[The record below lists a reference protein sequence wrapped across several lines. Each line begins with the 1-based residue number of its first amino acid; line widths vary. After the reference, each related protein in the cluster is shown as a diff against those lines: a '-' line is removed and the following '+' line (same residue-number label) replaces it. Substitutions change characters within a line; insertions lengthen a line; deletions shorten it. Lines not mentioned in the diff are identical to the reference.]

1 MKNYNKLFIGFG
13 LCAGL
18 MGSTTSCS
26 DFDDINT
33 SPSAAG
39 AEYVKPHYALDQSI
53 IDAQQNPDVAE
64 RTVVYNWASAARICG
79 EMSFLNIGRYNDG
92 YNAAYFNQVTS
103 WLKNATLAIKF
114 ADEAVNP
121 SEHEA
126 AFFANV
132 KQFARVW
139 RACLIAEYT
148 DTFGPYPIEAFNG
161 VNPQFNGVEEV
172 YDFILKELKEASA
185 AIDTSVE
192 PTEQEGKSDP
202 AFNYNATKWQKYANS
217 LRMRYAMRL
226 SESNPS
232 KAKSEFEDAAKSTAI
247 TSLDDM
253 FKVKEYGGWS
263 AWDGIYTRSW
273 DDQALSSTMSNILVG
288 LGGIAVTEQRADLAP
303 YIKGMNYMGMKFD
316 QHYAEFTDNPTK
328 QFWMDGIPENLD
340 PRALKIF
347 CLPNDQTAA
356 NFIDKGSVKGHD
368 THAMADKKVLI

>member
-148 DTFGPYPIEAFNG
+148 DTF
-161 VNPQFNGVEEV
+161 
-172 YDFILKELKEASA
+172 
-185 AIDTSVE
+185 
-192 PTEQEGKSDP
+192 
-202 AFNYNATKWQKYANS
+202 
-217 LRMRYAMRL
+217 
-226 SESNPS
+226 
-232 KAKSEFEDAAKSTAI
+232 
-247 TSLDDM
+247 
-253 FKVKEYGGWS
+253 
-263 AWDGIYTRSW
+263 
-273 DDQALSSTMSNILVG
+273 
-288 LGGIAVTEQRADLAP
+288 
-303 YIKGMNYMGMKFD
+303 
-316 QHYAEFTDNPTK
+316 
-328 QFWMDGIPENLD
+328 
-340 PRALKIF
+340 
-347 CLPNDQTAA
+347 
-356 NFIDKGSVKGHD
+356 
-368 THAMADKKVLI
+368 